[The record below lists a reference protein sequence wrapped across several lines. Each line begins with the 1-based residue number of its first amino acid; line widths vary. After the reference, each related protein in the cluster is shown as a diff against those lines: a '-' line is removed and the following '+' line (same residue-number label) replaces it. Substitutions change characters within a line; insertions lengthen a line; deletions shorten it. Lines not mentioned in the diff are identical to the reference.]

1 MSKFPKQSEMPEIGF
16 ICIDEA
22 HCITTL
28 SHNFRPS
35 YLKLVDL
42 INQKFGKNKTLLALT
57 GTATIATQK
66 QICHSLKVKD
76 AQIMKDEIL
85 RR

>member
-1 MSKFPKQSEMPEIGF
+1 MEELPPINF

-35 YLKLVDL
+35 YLKLIDL
-42 INQKFGKNKTLLALT
+42 IAQKFGPNKTILALT

-66 QICHSLKVKD
+66 QICQLLKID
-76 AQIMKDEIL
+76 AENSDCVMKGRVFL
-85 RR
+85 V

>member
-1 MSKFPKQSEMPEIGF
+1 LFITPEILEYSFLPNISLLPKINF

-35 YLKLVDL
+35 YLKITDL
-42 INQKFGKNKTLLALT
+42 INEKLGKADMLALT
-57 GTATIATQK
+57 GTATVAT
-66 QICHSLKVKD
+66 
-76 AQIMKDEIL
+76 
-85 RR
+85 